1 MGPSNSPERTQ
12 RQALATGQRPQTVVF
27 YGVDPLV
34 EHDIEVAGAATPA
47 EKLHQAL
54 ELMDAG
60 LRMKRDLLKNARPSA
75 SESEQQASF
84 EQWLLS
90 GD

>member
-1 MGPSNSPERTQ
+1 M
-12 RQALATGQRPQTVVF
+12 VVLC
-27 YGVDPLV
+27 GVDPLV
-34 EHDIEVAGAATPA
+34 EHDIEVARAATPA
-47 EKLHQAL
+47 EKLRQAL

-60 LRMKRDLLKNARPSA
+60 LRLKRDLLKNGRPLA
-75 SESEQQASF
+75 SDAERQAAF

>member
-1 MGPSNSPERTQ
+1 
-12 RQALATGQRPQTVVF
+12 LAADGEECYSTRN
-27 YGVDPLV
+27 VDRLV
-34 EHDIEVAGAATPA
+34 EHDTQVAREAPPD
-47 EKLHQAL
+47 EKLRQAL

-60 LRMKRDLLKNARPSA
+60 LRLKRDLLKSARPSA
-75 SESEQQASF
+75 SEAEHQAAF